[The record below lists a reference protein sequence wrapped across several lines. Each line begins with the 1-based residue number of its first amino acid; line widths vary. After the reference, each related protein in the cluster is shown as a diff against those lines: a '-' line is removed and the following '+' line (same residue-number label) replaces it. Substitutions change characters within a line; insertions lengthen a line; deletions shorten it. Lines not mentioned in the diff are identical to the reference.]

1 MNQALLDGY
10 ILISITI
17 AITDAIL
24 SIKSMQ
30 KNKTTGRYLG
40 LACAGAAV
48 VDISYL
54 ISILYDN
61 YFCVSV
67 MSSIYFISIDFMLIC
82 LLIFT
87 VFFTKTNFRSFPERR
102 SGWRR
107 CSPPLRLRFSF
118 STPSPESLWNMCPGI
133 R

>member
-67 MSSIYFISIDFMLIC
+67 MSSIYFISIDIMLIC

-87 VFFTKTNFRSFPERR
+87 VYFTKNKFSELSRAA
-102 SGWRR
+102 
-107 CSPPLRLRFSF
+107 LRLAALFATF
-118 STPSPESLWNMCPGI
+118 EIAVFVLNPFTGI
-133 R
+133 AL